1 MRVVSLRRW
10 LVSTL
15 SILALFQVNNVSA
28 LGLIEAYD
36 AALMNDSAHRAAIH
50 ENEAGQQF
58 KAVGRASLLP
68 VLSGAYTTSENM
80 GDVTRDTI
88 TQHLTYRSENANI
101 QLRQPVVNLEAF
113 AKYKQGVAQTSLS
126 DSKFITNN
134 QDLIVR
140 LVSAYAEARYAEDQ
154 LALTVSQLSAL
165 ADQRL
170 ANDRMFEKG
179 EGTRT
184 EILETQTKFDLA
196 EAQVLEARDSLT
208 NARNVLA
215 AIVGDEITALD
226 PLLDDFRVKPMQPG
240 SFDEWKII
248 ALENNPEITT
258 QRHAVEIARQE
269 INKQRAGHAPRLDVI
284 ASVTKTKSD
293 NIIFFGLDTFTRSI
307 GVQVN
312 MPLYAGGSVNALTS
326 QAVSNHEKAK
336 ADLETKINQVLIE
349 LRKQF
354 NLTLTSVRRIEAL
367 EKSVNSGTF
376 LLDATQKSVKGGTRT
391 NIDILNAQQQL
402 FKAKLELTQ
411 ARYSYLLGYLRLR
424 RAAGTIDLS
433 DLQDVAK
440 YFIAR
445 Q

>member
-1 MRVVSLRRW
+1 MRVVSLRHW

-50 ENEAGQQF
+50 ENDAGQQF

-68 VLSGAYTTSENM
+68 VLSGAYTTSENL
-80 GDVTRDTI
+80 GDITRNTI

-113 AKYKQGVAQTSLS
+113 AKYKQGIAQTSQS
-126 DSKFITNN
+126 DTKFIMSN

-165 ADQRL
+165 AEQRV
-170 ANDRMFEKG
+170 ANDSMFEKG

-196 EAQVLEARDSLT
+196 EAQVFEARDGLT

-215 AIVGDEITALD
+215 AIVGDEVTALD
-226 PLLDDFRVKPMQPG
+226 PLLDDFRVKPMQPD
-240 SFDEWKII
+240 SLDEWKAI
-248 ALENNPEITT
+248 ALENNPEIAT
-258 QRHAVEIARQE
+258 QRHAVEVARQE
-269 INKQRAGHAPRLDVI
+269 INKQRAGHAPRIDLI

-293 NIIFFGLDTFTRSI
+293 NVIFFGLDTFTRSI

-336 ADLETKINQVLIE
+336 ADLETKINQVSIE

-354 NLTLTSVRRIEAL
+354 NLTLTSARRIDAL
-367 EKSVNSGTF
+367 EKSVRSGTS

-391 NIDILNAQQQL
+391 NIDVLNAQQQL
-402 FKAKLELTQ
+402 FKAKFDLTQ
-411 ARYSYLLGYLRLR
+411 ARYNYLLGYLRLR
-424 RAAGTIDLS
+424 RAAGTINLDDLR
-433 DLQDVAK
+433 DVAG